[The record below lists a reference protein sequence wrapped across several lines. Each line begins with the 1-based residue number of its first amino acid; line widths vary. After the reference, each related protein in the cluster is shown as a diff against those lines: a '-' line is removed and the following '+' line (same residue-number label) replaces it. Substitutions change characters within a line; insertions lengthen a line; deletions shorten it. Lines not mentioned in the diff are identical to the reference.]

1 MMQKC
6 LDPYKWF
13 LCLKQKF
20 RSVFS
25 SKSPE
30 SLNLDVLDARPT
42 DIPPIN
48 TSFLAAQAKENSPSD
63 GTTDHTGSESGE

>member
-1 MMQKC
+1 MVQKC
-6 LDPYKWF
+6 LDLYKWF
-13 LCLKQKF
+13 LWFKQKF
-20 RSVFS
+20 RSVFP

-30 SLNLDVLDARPT
+30 SRNLDVPDARPT

-63 GTTDHTGSESGE
+63 GTTDNTVSESGE